1 MKITKVTIV
10 GMHKI
15 TSVTYDINDLNY
27 LFGKNGAGKSTVM
40 QAIQLALLGYIPGTD
55 KNKTAIFKHSNG
67 NVMSVY
73 IQFDNGNSI
82 LRTYENKGKE
92 IKANVQY
99 VPESLDMSTILAE
112 LELPVFN
119 FNEFA
124 SMTANKL
131 KDWFI
136 SILPDCKVDIDL
148 AYELRKAYPAISAV
162 DPDLVDYTVNII
174 DGFDGS
180 QIEQIRKF
188 NDLCKANT
196 SQYKV
201 QSTRLTDTMQSLVFY
216 EEFSN
221 LTLEEVAADINMYD
235 VKLQNVRNK
244 ISTYLKNSEMLSTLD
259 SICKATGAETDEDF
273 GRLMDTYSEKN
284 KDISVHIAQ
293 TEAEISHINTKLN
306 GIKADMSS
314 QEKLLKGRGVCP
326 YTNTICDSIKTMM
339 SDVQSKYDTNRID
352 EAKYKSLL
360 IECQSQL
367 NAYMQ
372 DQKQIQ
378 SKLNTLQSQWTTFVS
393 ISKTVDKSLADV
405 DMSTLED
412 EEFECKQKLEELRDT
427 EAKVKANIEYNNL
440 KAKVA
445 TDSLKAEQLLDV
457 YKAWDK
463 LSSVNGLQS
472 KIMEAPFDQFSDY
485 ITKYLTQFFGED
497 NISASF
503 YVGEKSNSF
512 SFGIIRDT
520 KYIEFDLLSSGEKCL
535 YTLSMLMAIVENSKS
550 ELKLIMVDDL
560 LDHLDDNRINDC
572 FATLYNCK
580 DMQTIIAGVK
590 PCNHEAAG
598 EFVIHI

>member
-73 IQFDNGNSI
+73 VQFDNGNSI

-92 IKANVQY
+92 IKANVQC
-99 VPESLDMSTILAE
+99 VPESMDMSTILAE

-162 DPDLVDYTVNII
+162 DPELVDYTVNII
-174 DGFDGS
+174 ENFDGS

-196 SQYKV
+196 SQYKA

-244 ISTYLKNSEMLSTLD
+244 ASTYLKNSEMLSTLD
-259 SICKATGAETDEDF
+259 SICKAAGAETDEDF
-273 GRLMDTYSEKN
+273 GRLMDTYREKS

-293 TEAEISHINTKLN
+293 TEAEMSNINVKLN
-306 GIKADMSS
+306 EIKADISS
-314 QEKLLKGRGVCP
+314 QEKLLRGRGVCP

-339 SDVQSKYDTNRID
+339 NDVQSKYDTNRTD

-393 ISKTVDKSLADV
+393 ISKTVDKSLADI
-405 DMSTLED
+405 DMDTLEN
-412 EEFECKQKLEELRDT
+412 EESEYEQKLEELRDT

-440 KAKVA
+440 KAKVV

-472 KIMEAPFDQFSDY
+472 RIMEAPFDQFSDY

-512 SFGIIRDT
+512 SFGIIRDA